1 MKRFL
6 SSLLLTSLFWSTFN
20 LSKPLLNFSAIAQT
34 NPELS
39 YSFYGKSIP
48 LTLREHTIAV
58 SFRQIANTRGIE
70 RPLPVYL
77 QLQQDLQT
85 VNQTQSRG
93 MTAPAI
99 QVQPLGENY
108 ALVTFS
114 ANTRENSQIDR
125 QIRQQSYVAET
136 LPVLSLSGVEDP
148 SASFVLPNE
157 IVISFDPDLTDR
169 QRQALLDREGLE
181 IIRPLQFTQH
191 RYLARSKSRQGLAVL
206 HLANRLNR
214 QVGIQSATPNFIQSL
229 SYQQDTAAP
238 LSPTELS
245 LEQQLNKLPRIDA
258 AYPSQLLPLAWH
270 LNSTAQR
277 PQSQPRTDVHA
288 TEAWRESN
296 GGEGVV
302 IAVIDSL
309 IQWDHPDLMQRVH
322 TADPQTQ
329 NLLPGEVHGWDFTG
343 DRQTCS
349 DRNPRNCVMGDPDT
363 RLSEAELTILKTD
376 FQNTFQLSDQ
386 QLLNQYKNLANQVR
400 SNYPDYSD
408 AQVANTIRDWIRSS
422 ISAEFHG
429 TWASGVIVAHPQNAI
444 GAIGVAPQAEIL
456 PVRVFGLRGEI
467 TAARLIEAVGYAAE
481 RGVDVIN
488 LSLGGLLPNQELTDQ
503 IFQVL
508 DADPNL
514 AIVAAAG
521 NESLDGV
528 AFPAAIP
535 GVISVGATNLQG
547 KRTFY
552 SSYGGRLNVVAPGG
566 ETAIEQRGGI
576 LTTGGTWLPGFWQ
589 GLEPPK
595 QAWAS
600 SLDPLG
606 QYVQV
611 QGTSFS
617 SPIVAGVVALMKGV
631 NPELSRDRV
640 REILEDTASYDG
652 LTLSR
657 ADLNHY
663 RLQSQVGMTMLQ
675 DRLSGIFPMPKP
687 VSAEQ
692 YFYGYGL
699 VNAEAA
705 VQQAKREQ

>member
-6 SSLLLTSLFWSTFN
+6 STLLLTSLFWSTFS

-34 NPELS
+34 NSELS
-39 YSFYGKSIP
+39 YTFYGKSIP
-48 LTLREHTIAV
+48 LTLRQNAVAV
-58 SFRQIANTRGIE
+58 SFRQVVNTRSIGQL
-70 RPLPVYL
+70 PLYL

-93 MTAPAI
+93 TAPEI
-99 QVQPLGENY
+99 QVQPIGQNY

-114 ANTRENSQIDR
+114 ASAHGNSRINQQI
-125 QIRQQSYVAET
+125 QQQSYVAET

-148 SASFVLPNE
+148 SATFVLPNE
-157 IVISFDPDLTDR
+157 IVISFDPDLTDH
-169 QRQALLDREGLE
+169 QRQTLLEREGLE
-181 IIRPLQFTQH
+181 IIRPLQFTQY
-191 RYLARSKSRQGLAVL
+191 RYLVRSKSRQGLAVL

-214 QVGIQSATPNFIQSL
+214 QVGIESATPNFIQSL
-229 SYQQDTAAP
+229 SNQQDAAAP
-238 LSPTELS
+238 LSPTRLS
-245 LEQQLNKLPRIDA
+245 LEQQLHKLPKIDA
-258 AYPSQLLPLAWH
+258 AYPSELLPLAWH

-277 PQSQPRTDVHA
+277 PQSQSRTDIRA
-288 TEAWRESN
+288 TEAWQESN

-302 IAVIDSL
+302 VAVIDSV
-309 IQWDHPDLMQRVH
+309 IQWDHPDLIRQVHRV
-322 TADPQTQ
+322 DPQTQ
-329 NLLPGEVHGWDFTG
+329 SLLPGEVHGWDFTG

-349 DRNPRNCVMGDPDT
+349 DSNPKHCVTGDPDT
-363 RLSEAELTILKTD
+363 RLSETELTMLKTD

-386 QLLNQYKNLANQVR
+386 ELLNQYGNLANQVR
-400 SNYPDYSD
+400 SNYPDYSVT
-408 AQVANTIRDWIRSS
+408 QVANTVRNWIRSG

-429 TWASGVIVAHPQNAI
+429 TWASGVIAAYPQSSI

-456 PVRVFGLRGEI
+456 PVRVFGLHGEI

-508 DADPNL
+508 DAHPNL

-631 NPELSRDRV
+631 NSGLSRDHV
-640 REILEDTASYDG
+640 TKILESTASYDG
-652 LTLSR
+652 LTLAR

-663 RLQSQVGMTMLQ
+663 RLQSQIGMTMLQ
-675 DRLSGIFPMPKP
+675 DRLSGIFPMPEP

-705 VQQAKREQ
+705 VKQAKRDQ